1 MIGLSSFSL
10 ILFLLLAIPFLLG
23 LAAVVYLTVKY
34 TPVIIRIFQ
43 AQPLFMPLKV
53 TPIERGESVEFR
65 TADGLRL
72 NGSYLR
78 ARTLEQAGVIV
89 YCHEYLSDRWSFHP
103 YVDQLRD
110 LGYDIF
116 TFDFRNHGTSDLD
129 HEYAPL
135 QWTTEHEIH
144 DLRAALAYLRTRD
157 DHDPAGFGLFGVSRG
172 GTTALIT
179 AATETD
185 VWGVVTDGAFPT
197 QGTMVAY
204 IVRWAQIYV
213 PSAFLRSLIP
223 MWLYGF
229 LAKTARL
236 CTQRSLKC
244 RFPSVEAAV
253 SRLTPRPWLM
263 IHGQRDTYIGP
274 EIAQAL
280 FDLGA
285 DPKELWL
292 VPEAKHNRCRETAPD
307 AYVARLQD
315 YLERFAPRRPRAATA
330 EVVSAHR
337 VIASDFAHQLAPAL
351 SREVAA
357 PIPG

>member
-1 MIGLSSFSL
+1 
-10 ILFLLLAIPFLLG
+10 
-23 LAAVVYLTVKY
+23 
-34 TPVIIRIFQ
+34 
-43 AQPLFMPLKV
+43 MPLKV
-53 TPIERGESVEFR
+53 TPVERGESVDFQ

-72 NGSYLR
+72 SGSYLQ
-78 ARTLEQAGVIV
+78 ARTDEQAGVIV
-89 YCHEYLSDRWSFHP
+89 YCHEYLSDRWSFCP
-103 YVDQLRD
+103 YIDHLRD

-116 TFDFRNHGTSDLD
+116 TFDFRNHGASDLD
-129 HEYAPL
+129 RDYAPL
-135 QWTTEHEIH
+135 QWTTEHEID

-179 AATETD
+179 AAAEPD

-204 IVRWAQIYV
+204 IVRWAEIYV

-229 LAKTARL
+229 LARTARL
-236 CTQRSLKC
+236 CTERSLRC

-274 EIAQAL
+274 EIAQTL
-280 FDLGA
+280 FDRGE

-292 VPEAKHNRCRETAPD
+292 VPDRQAQPLPRNRSRGLRSATPGLSGTIRSSPSAERNARGYLVGAPGD
-307 AYVARLQD
+307 
-315 YLERFAPRRPRAATA
+315 LERLRPPTGAG
-330 EVVSAHR
+330 S
-337 VIASDFAHQLAPAL
+337 LARGGG
-351 SREVAA
+351 SH
-357 PIPG
+357 PGLTK